1 MVNQRYDPHRP
12 VSARGADRDRHVR
25 EAGCDGRGWYRRRA
39 IPVACGEGVWS
50 WHPWAGAKSPDDD
63 LEATVTIRSRT
74 PGRARYKSQRH
85 RAGKAGCFGLVTNSC
100 AFLTAHEAAGAASAR
115 SSLRPLLFEGE
126 VRNSSGAIAPREGS
140 VMPSSVMPC
149 ACGASTSE
157 LLFDRL
163 IVAEIAMLVIASVAK
178 QSRMSP
184 WNGSDCFVAIA
195 PRNDGTDHAGAP
207 DFTSL

>member
-1 MVNQRYDPHRP
+1 MANQRYDPHRP
-12 VSARGADRDRHVR
+12 VSARGADRDRHER
-25 EAGCDGRGWYRRRA
+25 EAGCDGRCWYRRRA
-39 IPVACGEGVWS
+39 MSVACGEGVWS

-74 PGRARYKSQRH
+74 PGRARIAQGRPDVSVEPV
-85 RAGKAGCFGLVTNSC
+85 VTNSC

-115 SSLRPLLFEGE
+115 SSLRPLPFEGE

-149 ACGASTSE
+149 ACGASTLE

-163 IVAEIAMLVIASVAK
+163 IEAEIAMLVIASVAK

-184 WNGSDCFVAIA
+184 WNGSGLL
-195 PRNDGTDHAGAP
+195 RRYR
-207 DFTSL
+207 SSQ